1 MGANP
6 YLYVVSYRPQP
17 DVLFPELLELEFC
30 IRTALDDL
38 RCWVFLAGNYQPPDP
53 YKWVTDLSRPP
64 EVSFEISK
72 IREGLAV
79 IKEELIG
86 SNDGTRSILDLDHV
100 AEAPGYNAV
109 GPLPDATLVK
119 LYGTTEPTRE
129 MVLADTSFF
138 SELDR
143 GQGAYIVLYKEGEA
157 DEILFAG
164 YSYD

>member
-6 YLYVVSYRPQP
+6 YHYVVSYRPRP
-17 DVLFPELLELEFC
+17 DVLFPELLEPEFC

-53 YKWVTDLSRPP
+53 YKWVADLSHPP
-64 EVSFEISK
+64 EVSFEASK

-79 IKEELIG
+79 IKEGLIG
-86 SNDGTRSILDLDHV
+86 SNDGTRSILDLDHI
-100 AEAPGYNAV
+100 AEAPGHNAV
-109 GPLPDATLVK
+109 GPLPDATLVR
-119 LYGTTEPTRE
+119 LYGTSEPTRE
-129 MVLADTSFF
+129 MVLADTNFF

-143 GQGAYIVLYKEGEA
+143 GHGVYIVLYKEGEA

>member
-6 YLYVVSYRPQP
+6 YHYVVSYRPLP
-17 DVLFPELLELEFC
+17 DVLFPELLEPEFC

-53 YKWVTDLSRPP
+53 GKWVTDLSRPP
-64 EVSFEISK
+64 EVSFEVSK

-79 IKEELIG
+79 IKEELID

-100 AEAPGYNAV
+100 AGAPEYNAV
-109 GPLPDATLVK
+109 GPLPGATLVR

-129 MVLADTSFF
+129 MVLANMSFF
-138 SELDR
+138 LELDR
-143 GQGAYIVLYKEGEA
+143 GQGVYVVLYKEEEP